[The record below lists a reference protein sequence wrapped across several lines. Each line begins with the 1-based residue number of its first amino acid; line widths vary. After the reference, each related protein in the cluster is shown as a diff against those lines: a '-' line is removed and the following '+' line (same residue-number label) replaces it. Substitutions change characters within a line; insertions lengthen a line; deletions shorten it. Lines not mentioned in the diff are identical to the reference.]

1 MGLGILCRLVRDA
14 FILPSSQGQSVTP
27 LPLHP
32 TLTFPHTH
40 SPGCPKGKWLVPR
53 EPELSPG
60 SQHQRQSRQ
69 GGDRHFPL
77 AHG

>member
-1 MGLGILCRLVRDA
+1 MVLGILCRLEHDRFA
-14 FILPSSQGQSVTP
+14 LSSSQGQSVTP

-32 TLTFPHTH
+32 TLTSPHAH
-40 SPGCPKGKWLVPR
+40 SPGCPNGKWLEPR
-53 EPELSPG
+53 EPELNPC
-60 SQHQRQSRQ
+60 SQHQRQGRQ